1 MRVWLGRF
9 NSNYAAR
16 PGACSYGLV
25 ALCGV
30 HLNTRHNGVIT
41 AFDAAR
47 LPKYALHDANCA
59 NAD

>member
-1 MRVWLGRF
+1 MRIWLGRF
-9 NSNYAAR
+9 NSNYAYQ
-16 PGACSYGLV
+16 PGACRYGPCVLSEV
-25 ALCGV
+25 Y
-30 HLNTRHNGVIT
+30 LNARPNGVIT